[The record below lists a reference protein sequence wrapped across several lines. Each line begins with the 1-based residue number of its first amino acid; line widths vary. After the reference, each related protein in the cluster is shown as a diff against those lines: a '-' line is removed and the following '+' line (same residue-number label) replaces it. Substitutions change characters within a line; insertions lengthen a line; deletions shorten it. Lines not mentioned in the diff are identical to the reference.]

1 MAAGAGAAG
10 AGAAAGAAGAS
21 ISLSRPLI
29 SLAIPL
35 RHHHQAMARHQ
46 QQMLRQAAEAG
57 RPRREAA
64 AGGGAPSAERG
75 SAGGAGAPPRPPVAY
90 GSAGL
95 TDAAVSRA
103 APSELVELVLS
114 KGGCARR
121 CLGLDPCAGRDAA
134 RKRYLSLALR
144 LHPDKID
151 HPRAAE
157 AFAAVEAAWRRI
169 DDEPAASPF

>member
-1 MAAGAGAAG
+1 
-10 AGAAAGAAGAS
+10 
-21 ISLSRPLI
+21 
-29 SLAIPL
+29 
-35 RHHHQAMARHQ
+35 MARHQ
-46 QQMLRQAAEAG
+46 QQMLRQAAEAA
-57 RPRREAA
+57 RLRREAA
-64 AGGGAPSAERG
+64 AGGGAPSAEPG
-75 SAGGAGAPPRPPVAY
+75 SAGGVGVPPPPP
-90 GSAGL
+90 GPAGL

-169 DDEPAASPF
+169 DDEPAASPFW